1 MRTVRLGGLQW
12 GKVFGGGVQ
21 AEKGIRWREVVGCCI
36 CKYFTLVIT
45 FVVQYSSMYY
55 IDRVVQ

>member
-21 AEKGIRWREVVGCCI
+21 AEKGIRWREVVG
-36 CKYFTLVIT
+36 YVPFTSALL
-45 FVVQYSSMYY
+45 
-55 IDRVVQ
+55 